1 MSSPCAARRSASRRL
16 VSRSTSPR
24 KRRTMAS
31 SSAELTPGST
41 SGSLRDRIEDRNLE
55 ARRFASS
62 WTRGLAVMERVGCA
76 ACHAVPGIDW
86 PHGLAGPSL
95 EGFGASPMIGGRFP
109 NQPDVL
115 TAWLID
121 APSLSPETGMPPMPL
136 SEAEARDV
144 AAYLYTLDD
153 R

>member
-1 MSSPCAARRSASRRL
+1 MKPGRCALLAAALLLAACGDKSE
-16 VSRSTSPR
+16 TPR
-24 KRRTMAS
+24 TIAG
-31 SSAELTPGST
+31 ADPE
-41 SGSLRDRIEDRNLE
+41 
-55 ARRFASS
+55 
-62 WTRGLAVMERVGCA
+62 RGLAVIERVGCA
-76 ACHAVPGIDW
+76 ACHQIPGVDW
-86 PHGLAGPSL
+86 PQGMAGPSL

-136 SEAEARDV
+136 TEAEARDV
-144 AAYLYTLDD
+144 AAWLYSLDE